1 MVKEESQEK
10 RELKYEEQGNHKGHG
25 YTGSYETQE
34 QGELRGKTRETKM
47 TRGAKKTKKITR
59 NRGYKKYSVKI

>member
-1 MVKEESQEK
+1 M
-10 RELKYEEQGNHKGHG
+10 GHG